1 MKELAKHIEILLL
14 ENDCVI
20 VPGLGGFIVHNESA
34 YYDSHEQIFY
44 PPKRSI
50 GFNPKLTIND
60 GLLVQ
65 FYMQTY
71 HMDFRDANRRIER
84 EVSDLKDQL
93 YKNGCV
99 YLKCIGN
106 LYCNIHN
113 DFEFRTDEPNV
124 MTPSLYSLPHFYMS
138 PLSKVSTS
146 ESKIIEF
153 RPKLSQPSESK
164 KSIQT
169 PRWITDAVAV
179 AAAIL
184 LFFILSVPV
193 ENTYMDQGDYASL
206 SSNDFIDVIKSQS
219 LAMNV
224 INPDIHKKASPTP
237 AKETTKKEVKKVNI
251 PMTSTNKVK
260 EAVVKQ
266 PVTQP
271 KEEKVVKEQP
281 KTEVKT
287 VTVQPT
293 ITTPAPKPTPNV
305 SVPRYHIIIASLETM
320 RDAQATVTLMESKGL
335 QNLKIKE
342 GSGHFRIVHSSFV
355 EKDVA
360 NNKLN
365 ELKQQEQFKNA
376 WLLCSK

>member
-71 HMDFRDANRRIER
+71 HMDFRDANRRIEL

-99 YLKCIGN
+99 YLKGIGN

-146 ESKIIEF
+146 ESKTIEF
-153 RPKLSQPSESK
+153 RPKLSQSPEEK
-164 KSIQT
+164 KKIQT

-179 AAAIL
+179 VAAIL
-184 LFFILSVPV
+184 LFFIFSVPV

-224 INPDIHKKASPTP
+224 INPEIHKKASPTP

-266 PVTQP
+266 PVAQP
-271 KEEKVVKEQP
+271 KEEKVIKEQP

-305 SVPRYHIIIASLETM
+305 SVPRYHIIIASLDTM